1 MSALNEQ
8 DPSGIGQHQA
18 GAKLDA
24 GKNKA
29 GVLADF
35 SRALLAVSEVGT
47 FGADKYSRGGWQ
59 SVPNGVE
66 RYTDA
71 AWRHLLKESQ
81 ESIDD
86 DSGLDHAAH
95 MAWNALAR
103 LELILRSESESQID
117 KWILRHNQ
125 PILNTTQT
133 TEE

>member
-8 DPSGIGQHQA
+8 DPNGITQHEP
-18 GAKLDA
+18 GSKLDA

-71 AWRHLLKESQ
+71 AWRHLLK
-81 ESIDD
+81 
-86 DSGLDHAAH
+86 
-95 MAWNALAR
+95 
-103 LELILRSESESQID
+103 
-117 KWILRHNQ
+117 
-125 PILNTTQT
+125 
-133 TEE
+133 

>member
-8 DPSGIGQHQA
+8 DPNGIGRHEA

-103 LELILRSESESQID
+103 LELILRSKAID
-117 KWILRHNQ
+117 QGSKWALKEGQ
-125 PILNTTQT
+125 PILNTTGK
-133 TEE
+133 